1 MLNIFEVGKYTT
13 ALKNFYTVTNVFGTE
28 IQVLSPY

>member
-1 MLNIFEVGKYTT
+1 MLNIFEVANTT
-13 ALKNFYTVTNVFGTE
+13 ALKNFYTVTNFFGTE